1 MAQITYTKL
10 GIKPVVD
17 EIKVI
22 NWNPEVQIEV
32 KQYLPLN
39 KKTEILSD
47 IINAST
53 DAATGFYNSAKIAF
67 NIDLQVIFAYTN
79 IKFTD
84 KQKEDPMKL
93 YDAFYSSGLMAQI
106 LELIP
111 ESELQWFKTHTKITI
126 DKIYEY
132 RNSVYGIL
140 DALKNDYSELGLDVE
155 KLQEALANDDNVG
168 FLKEVMDKL
177 V

>member
-10 GIKPVVD
+10 GIKPIIDNVK
-17 EIKVI
+17 II

-32 KQYLPLN
+32 KQYLSLQ
-39 KKTEILSD
+39 KKLEVLTN

-53 DAATGFYNSAKIAF
+53 DDNGFYNSAKIDF
-67 NIDLQVIFAYTN
+67 NKTLEIIFAYTN

-93 YDAFYSSGLMAQI
+93 YDSFYSCGLAEKI
-106 LELIP
+106 FELIP
-111 ESELQWFKTHTKITI
+111 ENELEWFDKHVRISI

-140 DALKNDYSELGLDVE
+140 DALKTDYNDLGLDVE

-168 FLKEVMDKL
+168 FLKEVVDKL

>member
-10 GIKPVVD
+10 GIKPVTDKVKILDWND
-17 EIKVI
+17 ESK
-22 NWNPEVQIEV
+22 IEV
-32 KQYLPLN
+32 KQYLSLS
-39 KKTEILSD
+39 KKTEVLTN
-47 IINAST
+47 IINTST
-53 DAATGFYNSAKIAF
+53 DEGTGFYNSAKIDF
-67 NIDLQVIFAYTN
+67 NIMLQLIFAYTN

-93 YDAFYSSGLMAQI
+93 YDAFYSSGLGFKI

-111 ESELQWFKTHTKITI
+111 ETEKEWFNHHTYVSI

-140 DALKNDYSELGLDVE
+140 DALVNDYKELNLDVD
-155 KLQEALANDDNVG
+155 KIRQTLANDENMGV
-168 FLKEVMDKL
+168 LKDIMERMV
-177 V
+177 

>member
-17 EIKVI
+17 EVKTID
-22 NWNPEVQIEV
+22 WAPEVKIEV
-32 KQYLPLN
+32 RQYLPLQ
-39 KKTEILSD
+39 KKLEVLTN

-53 DAATGFYNSAKIAF
+53 DSNGFYNSAKIDF
-67 NIDLQVIFAYTN
+67 NQTLEIIFAYTN

-93 YDAFYSSGLMAQI
+93 YDSFYSSGLAEEI
-106 LELIP
+106 FNLIP
-111 ESELQWFKTHTKITI
+111 SSELKWFDKHTRISI

-140 DALKNDYSELGLDVE
+140 DALKTDYSDLNLDVE
-155 KLQEALANDDNVG
+155 ALRTALADDKNVE
-168 FLKEVMDKL
+168 FLKDVMDKM

>member
-17 EIKVI
+17 EVKII
-22 NWNPEVQIEV
+22 DWAPEVKIEV
-32 KQYLPLN
+32 RQYLPLQ
-39 KKTEILSD
+39 KKLEVLTN

-53 DAATGFYNSAKIAF
+53 DDNGFYNSAKIDF
-67 NIDLQVIFAYTN
+67 NQTLEIIFAYTN

-93 YDAFYSSGLMAQI
+93 YDSFYSCGLAEKI
-106 LELIP
+106 FELIP
-111 ESELQWFKTHTKITI
+111 SSELKWFDKHTRISI

-140 DALKNDYSELGLDVE
+140 DALKNDYDGMNIDVD
-155 KLQEALANDDNVG
+155 KIRQALASDDNIEL
-168 FLKEVMDKL
+168 LKEIMDRT

>member
-10 GIKPVVD
+10 GIKPVID
-17 EIKVI
+17 EIKI
-22 NWNPEVQIEV
+22 IDWAPEVKIEV
-32 KQYLPLN
+32 RQYLPLQ
-39 KKTEILSD
+39 KKLEVLTN

-53 DAATGFYNSAKIAF
+53 DDNGFYNSAKIDF
-67 NIDLQVIFAYTN
+67 NQTLEIIFAYTN

-93 YDAFYSSGLMAQI
+93 YDSFYSSGLAEKI
-106 LELIP
+106 FELIP
-111 ESELQWFKTHTKITI
+111 SSELKWFDKHVRISI

-140 DALKNDYSELGLDVE
+140 DALKTDYSDLGLDVE
-155 KLQEALANDDNVG
+155 KLQESLAKDENIE
-168 FLKEVMDKL
+168 FLKEVMDKM

>member
-17 EIKVI
+17 DVKII
-22 NWNPEVQIEV
+22 DWAPEVKIEV
-32 KQYLPLN
+32 RQYLPLQ
-39 KKTEILSD
+39 KKLEVLTN

-53 DAATGFYNSAKIAF
+53 DDNGFYNSAKIDF
-67 NIDLQVIFAYTN
+67 NKTLEIIFAYTN

-93 YDAFYSSGLMAQI
+93 YDSFYSNGLAKEI
-106 LELIP
+106 FHLIP
-111 ESELQWFKTHTKITI
+111 ESELNWFDKHTRISI

-140 DALKNDYSELGLDVE
+140 DALKTDYSDLNLDVD
-155 KLQEALANDDNVG
+155 KLREELANGEN
-168 FLKEVMDKL
+168 LELIKEVMDKM

>member
-17 EIKVI
+17 EIKI
-22 NWNPEVQIEV
+22 IDWTPEVKIEV
-32 KQYLPLN
+32 RQYLPLQ
-39 KKTEILSD
+39 KKLEVLTN

-53 DAATGFYNSAKIAF
+53 DDNGFYNSAKIDF
-67 NIDLQVIFAYTN
+67 NQTLEIIFAYTN

-93 YDAFYSSGLMAQI
+93 YDSFYSSGLAEKI
-106 LELIP
+106 FELIP
-111 ESELQWFKTHTKITI
+111 SSELKWFDKHTRISI

-140 DALKNDYSELGLDVE
+140 DALRTDYSDLNLDVE
-155 KLQEALANDDNVG
+155 ALRTALADDKNVE
-168 FLKEVMDKL
+168 FLKDVMDKM

>member
-17 EIKVI
+17 EVKIIECAPEIK
-22 NWNPEVQIEV
+22 IEV
-32 KQYLPLN
+32 RQYLPLQ
-39 KKTEILSD
+39 KKLEVLTN

-53 DAATGFYNSAKIAF
+53 DDNGFYNSAKIDF
-67 NIDLQVIFAYTN
+67 NQTLEIIFAYTN
-79 IKFTD
+79 IKFTE

-93 YDAFYSSGLMAQI
+93 YDSFYSSGLAEKI
-106 LELIP
+106 FELIP
-111 ESELQWFKTHTKITI
+111 QSELKWFDKHTRISI

-132 RNSVYGIL
+132 RNSIYGIL
-140 DALKNDYSELGLDVE
+140 DALKNDYNGMNIDID
-155 KLQEALANDDNVG
+155 KLRQALASDDNIEL
-168 FLKEVMDKL
+168 LKEVMDKM

>member
-10 GIKPVVD
+10 GIKPIAD
-17 EIKVI
+17 EVKII
-22 NWNPEVQIEV
+22 DWAPEVKIEV
-32 KQYLPLN
+32 RQYLPLQ
-39 KKTEILSD
+39 KKLEVLTN

-53 DAATGFYNSAKIAF
+53 DDNGFYNSAKIDF
-67 NIDLQVIFAYTN
+67 NKTLEIIFAYTN

-93 YDAFYSSGLMAQI
+93 YDSFYSSGLAKEI
-106 LELIP
+106 FNLIP
-111 ESELQWFKTHTKITI
+111 ERELNWFDKHTRISI

-140 DALKNDYSELGLDVE
+140 DAFKNDYNNLDLDVE
-155 KLQEALANDDNVG
+155 KLKESLAQDENVG
-168 FLKEVMDKL
+168 FLKEVVDKL

>member
-17 EIKVI
+17 EVKTIEYA
-22 NWNPEVQIEV
+22 PEVKIEV
-32 KQYLPLN
+32 RQYLPLQ
-39 KKTEILSD
+39 KKLEVLTN

-53 DAATGFYNSAKIAF
+53 DDNGFYNSAKIDF
-67 NIDLQVIFAYTN
+67 NQTLEIIFAYTN

-93 YDAFYSSGLMAQI
+93 YDSFYSSGLVEKI
-106 LELIP
+106 FELIP
-111 ESELQWFKTHTKITI
+111 ESELNWFDKHIRISI

-132 RNSVYGIL
+132 RNSIYGIL
-140 DALKNDYSELGLDVE
+140 DALRNDYDGINLDVE
-155 KLQEALANDDNVG
+155 SIRENLAKDDNMS
-168 FLKEVMDKL
+168 FLKEVVDKL

>member
-17 EIKVI
+17 EVKIIDWAPEIK
-22 NWNPEVQIEV
+22 IEV
-32 KQYLPLN
+32 RQYLPLQ
-39 KKTEILSD
+39 KKLEVLTN

-53 DAATGFYNSAKIAF
+53 DDNGFYNSAKIDF
-67 NIDLQVIFAYTN
+67 NQTLEIIFAYTN

-93 YDAFYSSGLMAQI
+93 YDSFYSSGLAKEI
-106 LELIP
+106 FHLIP
-111 ESELQWFKTHTKITI
+111 ERELNWFDKHTRISI

-140 DALKNDYSELGLDVE
+140 VALKNDYDDLGLDVD
-155 KLQEALANDDNVG
+155 KLREQLAKDDNVE
-168 FLKEVMDKL
+168 FLKEVVDKL

>member
-17 EIKVI
+17 EVKIIDWAPEIK
-22 NWNPEVQIEV
+22 IEV
-32 KQYLPLN
+32 RQYLPLQ
-39 KKTEILSD
+39 KKLEVLTN

-53 DAATGFYNSAKIAF
+53 DDNGFYNSAKIDF
-67 NIDLQVIFAYTN
+67 NQTLEIIFAYTN

-93 YDAFYSSGLMAQI
+93 YDSFYSNGLAEKI
-106 LELIP
+106 FELIP
-111 ESELQWFKTHTKITI
+111 SSELKWFDKHVRISI

-132 RNSVYGIL
+132 RNSAYGIL
-140 DALKNDYSELGLDVE
+140 DALKNDYDGMNIDVD
-155 KLQEALANDDNVG
+155 KIRQALASDDNIEV
-168 FLKEVMDKL
+168 LKEVMDKM

>member
-17 EIKVI
+17 EIKTLEVA
-22 NWNPEVQIEV
+22 PEISIEV
-32 KQYLPLN
+32 KQYLPLQ
-39 KKTEILSD
+39 KKLEVLTN

-53 DAATGFYNSAKIAF
+53 DDNGFYNSAKIDF
-67 NIDLQVIFAYTN
+67 NQTLEIIFAYTN

-93 YDAFYSSGLMAQI
+93 YDAFYSSGLAEKI
-106 LELIP
+106 LALIP
-111 ESELQWFKTHTKITI
+111 QSELTWFDKHTRISI

-140 DALKNDYSELGLDVE
+140 DALKNDYSELGLDVD
-155 KLQEALANDDNVG
+155 KLREQLAKDDNVE
-168 FLKEVMDKL
+168 FLKEVVDKL

>member
-17 EIKVI
+17 EVKII
-22 NWNPEVQIEV
+22 DWAPEVKIEV
-32 KQYLPLN
+32 RQYLPLQ
-39 KKTEILSD
+39 KKLEVLTN

-53 DAATGFYNSAKIAF
+53 DDNGFYNSAKIDF
-67 NIDLQVIFAYTN
+67 NKTLEIIFAYTN

-93 YDAFYSSGLMAQI
+93 YDSFYSSGLAKEI
-106 LELIP
+106 FNLIP
-111 ESELQWFKTHTKITI
+111 ERELNWFDKHTRISI

-132 RNSVYGIL
+132 RNSIYGIL
-140 DALKNDYSELGLDVE
+140 DALKNDYDGMNLDINKIRENLAEGDNIEL
-155 KLQEALANDDNVG
+155 
-168 FLKEVMDKL
+168 LKDIVDKM

>member
-10 GIKPVVD
+10 SIKPIID
-17 EIKVI
+17 EIKI
-22 NWNPEVQIEV
+22 IDWAPEVKIEV
-32 KQYLPLN
+32 RQYLPLQ
-39 KKTEILSD
+39 KKLEVLTN

-53 DAATGFYNSAKIAF
+53 DDNGFYNSAKIDF
-67 NIDLQVIFAYTN
+67 NQTLEIIFAYTN

-93 YDAFYSSGLMAQI
+93 YDSFYSSGLAEKI
-106 LELIP
+106 FELIP
-111 ESELQWFKTHTKITI
+111 SSELKWFDKHVRISI

-140 DALKNDYSELGLDVE
+140 DALKTDYSDLGLDVE
-155 KLQEALANDDNVG
+155 KLQESLAKDENIE
-168 FLKEVMDKL
+168 FLKEVMDKM

>member
-22 NWNPEVQIEV
+22 DWAPELRIEV
-32 KQYLPLN
+32 KQYLPLS
-39 KKTEILSD
+39 KKLEVLTN

-53 DAATGFYNSAKIAF
+53 DDNGFYNSAKIDF
-67 NIDLQVIFAYTN
+67 NQTLEIIFAYTN

-84 KQKEDPMKL
+84 KQKEDLMKL
-93 YDAFYSSGLMAQI
+93 YDSFYSSGLAEKI
-106 LELIP
+106 FELIP
-111 ESELQWFKTHTKITI
+111 QSELHWFDKHVRISI

-132 RNSVYGIL
+132 RNSIYGIL
-140 DALKNDYSELGLDVE
+140 DALKTDYNDLDLDIE
-155 KLQEALANDDNVG
+155 KLKTELAEGNID
-168 FLKEVMDKL
+168 FLKEVIDKM

>member
-17 EIKVI
+17 EVKIIDWAPEIK
-22 NWNPEVQIEV
+22 IEV
-32 KQYLPLN
+32 RQYLPLQ
-39 KKTEILSD
+39 KKLEVLTN

-53 DAATGFYNSAKIAF
+53 DDNGFYNSAKIDF
-67 NIDLQVIFAYTN
+67 NQTLEIIFAYTN

-93 YDAFYSSGLMAQI
+93 YDSFYSSGLAEKI
-106 LELIP
+106 FELIP
-111 ESELQWFKTHTKITI
+111 SSELKWFDKHTRISI

-140 DALKNDYSELGLDVE
+140 DALRTDYSDLNLDVE
-155 KLQEALANDDNVG
+155 ALRTALADDKNVE
-168 FLKEVMDKL
+168 FLKDVMDKM

>member
-17 EIKVI
+17 EVKTIEYA
-22 NWNPEVQIEV
+22 PEVKIEV
-32 KQYLPLN
+32 RQYLPLQ
-39 KKTEILSD
+39 KKLEVLTN

-53 DAATGFYNSAKIAF
+53 DDNGFYNSARIDF
-67 NIDLQVIFAYTN
+67 NQTLEIIFAYTN

-93 YDAFYSSGLMAQI
+93 YDSFYSSGLAEQI
-106 LELIP
+106 FNLIP
-111 ESELQWFKTHTKITI
+111 QSELNWFDKHVRISI

-132 RNSVYGIL
+132 RNSAYGIL
-140 DALKNDYSELGLDVE
+140 DSFKNDYNEMNFDVN
-155 KLQEALANDDNVG
+155 KVREALADDNNVE
-168 FLKEVMDKL
+168 LL
-177 V
+177 

>member
-17 EIKVI
+17 EVKTIE
-22 NWNPEVQIEV
+22 WNPEAKIEV
-32 KQYLPLN
+32 RQYLPLQ
-39 KKTEILSD
+39 KKLEVLTN
-47 IINAST
+47 IINEST
-53 DAATGFYNSAKIAF
+53 DDNGFYNSARIDF
-67 NIDLQVIFAYTN
+67 NIVLQLIYAYTN

-84 KQKEDPMKL
+84 KQKEEPIKL
-93 YDAFYSSGLMAQI
+93 FDAFYSSGLAQQI
-106 LELIP
+106 LLAIP
-111 ESELQWFKTHTKITI
+111 TTEINWFDRHVYLSI

-140 DALKNDYSELGLDVE
+140 DAVKNDYSDLDLNVE
-155 KLQEALANDDNVG
+155 KLSKELSSNENID
-168 FLKEVMDKL
+168 FLKTVVDKM

>member
-10 GIKPVVD
+10 GIKPVTD
-17 EIKVI
+17 EVKILD
-22 NWNPEVQIEV
+22 WNDESKIEV
-32 KQYLPLN
+32 KQYLPLG
-39 KKTEILSD
+39 KKTEVLTD
-47 IINAST
+47 IINTST
-53 DAATGFYNSAKIAF
+53 DEGTGFYNSAKIDF
-67 NIDLQVIFAYTN
+67 NIMLQLIFAYTN

-93 YDAFYSSGLMAQI
+93 YDAFYSSGLGFKI
-106 LELIP
+106 LDLIP
-111 ESELQWFKTHTKITI
+111 ETEKEWFNRHTYISI

-132 RNSVYGIL
+132 RNSIYGIL
-140 DALKNDYSELGLDVE
+140 DALKTDYSDLDLDVNT
-155 KLQEALANDDNVG
+155 LREALSNEENVS

>member
-1 MAQITYTKL
+1 VAQITYTKL

-22 NWNPEVQIEV
+22 DWAPEVKIEV
-32 KQYLPLN
+32 RQYLPLQ
-39 KKTEILSD
+39 KKLEVLTN

-53 DAATGFYNSAKIAF
+53 DDNGFYNSAKIDF
-67 NIDLQVIFAYTN
+67 NKTLEIIFAYTN

-93 YDAFYSSGLMAQI
+93 YDSFYSNGLAKEI
-106 LELIP
+106 FNLIP
-111 ESELQWFKTHTKITI
+111 ERELNWFDKHTCITI

-140 DALKNDYSELGLDVE
+140 DALNTDYSNLNFDVD
-155 KLQEALANDDNVG
+155 KLKNALANDEGVD
-168 FLKEVMDKL
+168 FLKDIIEKL
-177 V
+177 P